1 MVRVPE
7 AQLAQ
12 ARHLYVGGHL
22 RDALRLLERIDV
34 GDPLRS
40 EADRLRGEIQR
51 ELLAVAGE
59 DSGTPRMGNPAR

>member
-1 MVRVPE
+1 VPE

-59 DSGTPRMGNPAR
+59 DSGTPRTENPAR